1 MIMRKLKPVA
11 KPEPDDIPEYVRVW
25 MAQQIDELERRHKN
39 SLEHLEKHIKELEA
53 EVARLK

>member
-1 MIMRKLKPVA
+1 MRKLKPVA

-25 MAQQIDELERRHKN
+25 LAQQIDELERRHKN